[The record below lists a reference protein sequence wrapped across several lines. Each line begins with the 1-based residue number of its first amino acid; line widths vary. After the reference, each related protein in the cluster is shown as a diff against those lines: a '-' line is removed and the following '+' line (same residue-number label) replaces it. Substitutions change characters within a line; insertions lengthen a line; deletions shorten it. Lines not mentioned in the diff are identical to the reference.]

1 MTTSLSEFDAP
12 PADPIPLARAWFEAA
27 VEQSVREPGVLALA
41 TVDAGGRC
49 SNRIVQTIRL
59 TDRGLVFTSHA
70 TSPKGRDLAAT
81 GWASGVLY
89 WRETAQQVILTGP
102 VERLSDT
109 ECDDLWYARPP
120 STHPMSVAA
129 AQSELLHDEE
139 ALRAYAARL
148 GERGEP
154 LPRPAAWTGYQLI
167 PSTVEF
173 WLGSRDRLHRRLRYR
188 LDGDAWTWVRLQ
200 P

>member
-1 MTTSLSEFDAP
+1 MTTPLSEFDTP
-12 PADPIPLARAWFEAA
+12 PTDPIPLAQAWFKAA

-41 TVDAGGRC
+41 TVDVEGRC

-102 VERLSDT
+102 VERLSDA

-129 AQSELLHDEE
+129 VQSELLADEE
-139 ALRAYAARL
+139 ALRAHAARL
-148 GERGEP
+148 GESGEP
-154 LPRPAAWTGYQLI
+154 LPRPTAWVGYQLV

-173 WLGSRDRLHRRLRYR
+173 WHGSQDRLHRRLRYR
-188 LDGDAWTWVRLQ
+188 HDGAAWTSVRLQ